1 MKFHTPTPQNKGYL
15 RRVTKALSFSEAF
28 NKGEINSE
36 VMNNLVDFLLDFVT
50 EPKDRNEA
58 KEQML
63 DASQDQFMEM
73 LEAITGGGNT
83 VPNAKSEP

>member
-1 MKFHTPTPQNKGYL
+1 M
-15 RRVTKALSFSEAF
+15 TKAFSFIEAF
-28 NKGEINSE
+28 SKGEINLE
-36 VMNNLVDFLLDFVT
+36 VLNNLVDFLLDFVV
-50 EPKDRNEA
+50 EPEKREEA